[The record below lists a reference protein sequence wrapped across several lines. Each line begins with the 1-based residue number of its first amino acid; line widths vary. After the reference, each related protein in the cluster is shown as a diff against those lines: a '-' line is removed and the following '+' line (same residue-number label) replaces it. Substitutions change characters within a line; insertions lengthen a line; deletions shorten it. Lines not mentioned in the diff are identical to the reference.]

1 MQRQRDQD
9 ANGAKRPPRAPRGRL
24 VLAWLEGDDPD
35 EGLLRAALALGAQT
49 LEADSPKR
57 LRQAVE
63 PWGPKRFLYYHE
75 RRLALSETQGE
86 TAVSADFCSERLK
99 ARSRRARLEAAPKA
113 AGATRLAELWDAT
126 AGLGVDSFLFASCGA
141 RVTLFER
148 DPAVFLLLLD
158 ARARALSDPET
169 RAAASRMRPV
179 FGSIEDL
186 EPCALVGG
194 EAGAYRF
201 VPSGP
206 HFFAPAAQ
214 SAADAPNALSARG
227 ALGALNAAG
236 GAGGAETFA
245 APPSIYLDPMFDAG
259 KKGKAAA
266 KKGMEALREWLGPQG
281 DPSALLRAAR
291 LIASRRVA
299 VKRPVKAPFVG
310 GEKPNHSLQ
319 GKTAR
324 FDVYLPLAR
333 PPFAK

>member
-9 ANGAKRPPRAPRGRL
+9 ANGAKRPSQTPRGRL

-35 EGLLRAALALGAQT
+35 EGLLRAARALGAQT
-49 LEADSPKR
+49 LKADSPKR
-57 LRQAVE
+57 LRQAFE
-63 PWGPKRFLYYHE
+63 PWGSQRFLYYHE

-113 AGATRLAELWDAT
+113 AGAARLAELWDAT

-186 EPCALVGG
+186 EPCG
-194 EAGAYRF
+194 AGAYRF
-201 VPSGP
+201 GPSGP

-214 SAADAPNALSARG
+214 SAASAPD
-227 ALGALNAAG
+227 ALGALNA
-236 GAGGAETFA
+236 AGGAETFA

-266 KKGMEALREWLGPQG
+266 KKGMEALRGWLGPQG

>member
-9 ANGAKRPPRAPRGRL
+9 ANGAKRPSQTPRGRL
-24 VLAWLEGDDPD
+24 VLAWLEGDGPD
-35 EGLLRAALALGAQT
+35 EGLLRAARALGAQI
-49 LEADSPKR
+49 LKADSPKR
-57 LRQAVE
+57 LRQSVE
-63 PWGPKRFLYYHE
+63 PWGSKRFLYYHE
-75 RRLALSETQGE
+75 RRLALRETQGE

-113 AGATRLAELWDAT
+113 AAATRLPELWDAT

-169 RAAASRMRPV
+169 RDAASRMRPV

-186 EPCALVGG
+186 EPCALGG
-194 EAGAYRF
+194 VEACAYRF
-201 VPSGP
+201 GPSSP

-214 SAADAPNALSARG
+214 SATDAPG
-227 ALGALNAAG
+227 GG
-236 GAGGAETFA
+236 GAGGAATFA

-281 DPSALLRAAR
+281 DPSGLLRAAR
-291 LIASRRVA
+291 LIARRRVA

-310 GEKPNHSLQ
+310 GEKPNHSLE